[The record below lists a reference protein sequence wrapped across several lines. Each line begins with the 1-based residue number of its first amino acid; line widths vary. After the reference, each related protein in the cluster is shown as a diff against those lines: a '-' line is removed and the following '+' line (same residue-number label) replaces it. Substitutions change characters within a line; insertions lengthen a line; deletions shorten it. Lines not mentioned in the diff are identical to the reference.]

1 MKSNGDIDSVDW
13 VYFKVGDYD
22 YELQNGDITM
32 QRPYAKHHG
41 DIVTPAGRV
50 GGNLGGPG
58 SVNATKSKTT
68 GIVTKSVAAKK
79 LIVGERGDISESKY
93 LKQIFDIIEEIQ
105 NELDTKKL

>member
-1 MKSNGDIDSVDW
+1 MCYFPLLIFRKGNCEISEKNTEILKSNGDIDSVDW

-41 DIVTPAGRV
+41 DIVTPAGRI

-68 GIVTKSVAAKK
+68 GKI
-79 LIVGERGDISESKY
+79 
-93 LKQIFDIIEEIQ
+93 
-105 NELDTKKL
+105 